1 MIKHVGLTIKDPS
14 EIKNFYQNILGLTIE
29 KEFTLTKQ
37 LNQQL
42 FGFYEEVPVTRLT
55 NGADIFEI
63 FITKLPSR
71 NNYSHL
77 CIEVDDRKAFI
88 QKVKMMNYPL
98 TIVEKE
104 PHSLVFIQDKF
115 GNNFEIFERTK

>member
-14 EIKNFYQNILGLTIE
+14 EIKNFYQGLFGLTIE
-29 KEFTLTKQ
+29 KEFTLTRQ

-55 NGADIFEI
+55 NGTDIFEI
-63 FITKLPSR
+63 FVTKLPSR

-77 CIEVDDRKAFI
+77 CIEVDDRNAFI

-104 PHSLVFIQDKF
+104 HHPLVFIQDKF
-115 GNNFEIFERTK
+115 GNNFEIFERAK

>member
-14 EIKNFYQNILGLTIE
+14 EIKNFYQEILGLNLE
-29 KEFTLTKQ
+29 KEFTLTKE

-42 FGFYEEVPVTRLT
+42 FGFYEEVPVSRLS
-55 NGADIFEI
+55 NGTDVFEI

-77 CIEVDDRKAFI
+77 CIEVDDREAMI
-88 QKVKMMNYPL
+88 EKVKKKNYPY
-98 TIVEKE
+98 TIIERETE
-104 PHSLVFIQDKF
+104 PLVFIQDKF
-115 GNNFEIFERTK
+115 GNNFEILVH